1 MKQLKFQTGINPDDI
16 TFELTESAVMSDSEH
31 TISMLKAIK
40 QLGFALSID
49 DFGTGYSSLSYLARF
64 PLDELKIDRAFIKD
78 IDEVPKQVTLIENI
92 INLGKALNMSL
103 VAEGVETREQAILLS
118 NLNCDYIQG
127 FHFYRPQPK
136 QELESVLLQNKH
148 RSE

>member
-1 MKQLKFQTGINPDDI
+1 
-16 TFELTESAVMSDSEH
+16 
-31 TISMLKAIK
+31 
-40 QLGFALSID
+40 
-49 DFGTGYSSLSYLARF
+49 
-64 PLDELKIDRAFIKD
+64 D

-136 QELESVLLQNKH
+136 QELEGVLLQNKH